1 MESST
6 KPAAPP
12 IDRYQRQIP
21 TSPLPSIC
29 PFPTLYSAHPSH
41 MPPRKRHKASSTHPS
56 NQPPSLS
63 QPLSQPDS
71 RPLHPQQDQQQRP
84 GTARFSR
91 TFNHLHSA
99 HALTRDPASDVIG
112 REREREARQ
121 TDGRLYPPGCLGWL
135 GMAWA
140 WLCEYEAMHSLL
152 PLCRALLHSQLVNC
166 PVLAAAV
173 GDNRFVKCVGFN
185 ALLCRWLD
193 GCTVALFLICSRFV
207 SL

>member
-71 RPLHPQQDQQQRP
+71 RPLHPQQHQQQRP

-112 REREREARQ
+112 RERERGAA
-121 TDGRLYPPGCLGWL
+121 DGRTALSAWL
-135 GMAWA
+135 SGLAGHGMGMAVRIRSHA
-140 WLCEYEAMHSLL
+140 L
-152 PLCRALLHSQLVNC
+152 PPPAV
-166 PVLAAAV
+166 PGLAAQPAGQLSSV
-173 GDNRFVKCVGFN
+173 GGGGRGQSVCEMCGFQCFAMSLAGWMYCCFVF
-185 ALLCRWLD
+185 ALQ
-193 GCTVALFLICSRFV
+193 
-207 SL
+207 